1 MNNITDMLNNINLNG
16 NTRDKQRNLKIN
28 NIEESLEEIVDSFFD
43 LNVNEKPDEY
53 KLLLTC
59 LKCSLFDY
67 SQYIKELTIER
78 YKRYIRYIKL
88 DDYLITRIELYL
100 GKPDF
105 CLMKEI
111 DTYILSQIE

>member
-1 MNNITDMLNNINLNG
+1 MNNITDMLDNIHLNG
-16 NTRDKQRNLKIN
+16 NARDKQRNLKIN

-100 GKPDF
+100 GNPDF

-111 DTYILSQIE
+111 DSYILNQIE